1 MNLDPDTLDHLTT
14 KASTLA
20 GLLSDMAALQRL
32 TTYLDAHPDVTAL
45 SAYATALSAYATAA
59 PTWPTGCP
67 GRP

>member
-45 SAYATALSAYATAA
+45 SAYATAA